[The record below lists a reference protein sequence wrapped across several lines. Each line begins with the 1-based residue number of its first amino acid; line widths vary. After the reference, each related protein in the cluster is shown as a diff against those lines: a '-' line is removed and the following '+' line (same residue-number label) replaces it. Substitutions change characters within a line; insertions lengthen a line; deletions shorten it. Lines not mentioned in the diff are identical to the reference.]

1 MKIHQPLNQSD
12 IYTGP
17 VSGLGKV
24 LEKIDRS
31 SCFILADDN
40 TARLCVP
47 LLENIDHDGL
57 IVIPSGE
64 KHKNLE
70 SCELIWS
77 HLVDHKA
84 DRNSTLINVG
94 GGMICDLG
102 GFSASCYQR
111 GMTFINVPTSVL
123 AMADAALGGKNGVD
137 YKGLKNYLGVI
148 RLPYVVWIDNVFIN
162 TLPRIE
168 KISGLAEIVKHAI
181 IASKEMWDIL
191 STVTSPDD
199 IPWDTILEKNHPVKL
214 AIIEED
220 LHEGGKRK
228 ILNFGHTIGHA
239 LESYFLSS
247 GIDVTHGQSVTLGM
261 LAEAKIANL
270 AGLLNNT
277 DFNAIVNMVERLL
290 EPLRI
295 SFPTFDELNFWL
307 LQDKKKS
314 G

>member
-1 MKIHQPLNQSD
+1 
-12 IYTGP
+12 
-17 VSGLGKV
+17 
-24 LEKIDRS
+24 
-31 SCFILADDN
+31 
-40 TARLCVP
+40 
-47 LLENIDHDGL
+47 
-57 IVIPSGE
+57 
-64 KHKNLE
+64 
-70 SCELIWS
+70 
-77 HLVDHKA
+77 
-84 DRNSTLINVG
+84 
-94 GGMICDLG
+94 
-102 GFSASCYQR
+102 
-111 GMTFINVPTSVL
+111 
-123 AMADAALGGKNGVD
+123 
-137 YKGLKNYLGVI
+137 VI
-148 RLPYVVWIDNVFIN
+148 RLPYAVWIDSVFIN

-191 STVTSPDD
+191 SKVPSPDD
-199 IPWDTILEKNHPVKL
+199 IPWDSILEINHPVKL
-214 AIIEED
+214 AIVEED

-247 GIDVTHGQSVTLGM
+247 GNDVTHGQSVTLGM

-314 G
+314 GAVIGYSLPDKIGSCRWDVSVPDNVAIESFHWLKQVMDSPERFRVQD